1 MQATEAL
8 LFNGGGYTIEVVIG
22 FLDEPVIA
30 QVRFTPP
37 GAKDW
42 ASLPRDLLRIE
53 KFDMKKSILIMHFSN
68 KNNPDLPASFSL
80 SANNTRGILSLAATG
95 IESAFLPATT
105 SRTTRRNFLAVCWTS
120 GKHNRKTRLST
131 GNISTACVGNG
142 TAPGRSTSNGR
153 SFRDAIEM
161 PFARR

>member
-105 SRTTRRNFLAVCWTS
+105 SRTTRRNFSRSAGHLESTT
-120 GKHNRKTRLST
+120 GKR
-131 GNISTACVGNG
+131 A
-142 TAPGRSTSNGR
+142 
-153 SFRDAIEM
+153 
-161 PFARR
+161 

>member
-1 MQATEAL
+1 MHATEAL

-22 FLDEPVIA
+22 FLDETVIA

-80 SANNTRGILSLAATG
+80 SAN
-95 IESAFLPATT
+95 
-105 SRTTRRNFLAVCWTS
+105 
-120 GKHNRKTRLST
+120 KTRAVLA
-131 GNISTACVGNG
+131 ING
-142 TAPGRSTSNGR
+142 KEIKSEFNW
-153 SFRDAIEM
+153 DI
-161 PFARR
+161 

>member
-1 MQATEAL
+1 MPPEAL

-68 KNNPDLPASFSL
+68 KTIQICRLHFP
-80 SANNTRGILSLAATG
+80 
-95 IESAFLPATT
+95 FLPTT
-105 SRTTRRNFLAVCWTS
+105 
-120 GKHNRKTRLST
+120 
-131 GNISTACVGNG
+131 
-142 TAPGRSTSNGR
+142 PGASSL
-153 SFRDAIEM
+153 
-161 PFARR
+161 